1 MHPVPSPMTLA
12 FDVYGKSRHFQRPR
26 PPILVGKP
34 ISGLNCSSLSLQPV
48 DLVDSLVGADQ
59 GFSPANRG
67 FYFRAFDGLITRT
80 VAGYG
85 YSGNWA
91 SSTGGIYTH

>member
-12 FDVYGKSRHFQRPR
+12 FDVYGKSRHFQRPH

-48 DLVDSLVGADQ
+48 DLFASLVGADQ
-59 GFSPANRG
+59 GFPQPTE
-67 FYFRAFDGLITRT
+67 AFTSGL
-80 VAGYG
+80 
-85 YSGNWA
+85 
-91 SSTGGIYTH
+91 STA